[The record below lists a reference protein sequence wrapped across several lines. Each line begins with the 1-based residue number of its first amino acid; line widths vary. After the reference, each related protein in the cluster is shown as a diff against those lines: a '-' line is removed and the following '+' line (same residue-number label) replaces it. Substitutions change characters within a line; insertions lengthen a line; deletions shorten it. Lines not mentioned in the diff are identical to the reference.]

1 MQPLRLPCPRSQPG
15 KRPLPAAREK
25 LFPMSFPFAATRKA
39 PDRKC
44 QPGWGLQRQA
54 PLPRRGHS
62 AGANGPRFG
71 FPGWSILQVP
81 VLSSLARE
89 KSASKS
95 DMSVRQGWRFLM
107 PPLLPGTLG
116 CPGSRTRTMPLGRG
130 SAPAGQARIP
140 RSRLPGLHAS
150 RQGELSRV
158 LPGHSLLQCAPDHT
172 LARTHTRTRRASK
185 TQAPSDSNPARRSD
199 RPGTL
204 PSPPPGCPC
213 GAIGEGFPSES
224 PAAQSTAA
232 ASEERGSLSPARTAP
247 VSARARGR
255 TRPLSSV
262 PCPLL
267 RGDRRLLPPPAGK
280 DCGHPRPGHS
290 PTKRTMQKAFA
301 KIMLQSLAQLEN
313 LCKQLYETTD
323 TATRLQAEKALVEF
337 TNSPDCL
344 SKCQLLL
351 ERGSSSYSQL
361 LAATCLTKLVS
372 RTNNP
377 LPLEQRIDI
386 RNYVLNYLATRPK
399 LATFVTQA
407 LIQLYARI
415 TKLGWFDC
423 QKDEYVFRNVITDVT
438 RFLQDSVE
446 HCIIGV
452 TILSQLTNEINQA
465 DTTHPLTKH
474 RKIASSF
481 RDSSLFDIFTLSCNL
496 LKQASGKNLNLNDES
511 QHGLL
516 MQLLKLTHNCLNFD
530 FIGTSTDESSDD
542 LCTVQI
548 PTSWRSAFLDSSTLQ
563 LFFDLYHSIPP
574 SFSPLVLSCLVQI
587 ASVRRS
593 LFNNAERAKF
603 LSHLVDGVKRILENP
618 QSLSDP
624 NNYHEFCRLLAR
636 LKSNYQL
643 GELVKVENY
652 PEVIRLIANFTVTS
666 LQHWE
671 FAPNSVHYLLSLWQR
686 LAASVPY
693 VKATEPHMLETY
705 TPEVTKAY
713 ITSRLESVHIIL
725 RDGLEDPLDDTGL
738 VQQQL
743 DQLSTI
749 GRCEYEKTCA
759 LLVQLFDQSAQSY
772 QELLQSATASPMDVA
787 VQEGRLTWLVY
798 IIGAVI
804 GGRVSFASTD
814 EQDAMDGELVC
825 RVLQLMNL
833 TDSRLAQAGNE
844 KLELAMLSFFEQFRK
859 IYIGDQVQKSSKLY
873 RRLSEVLGLNDE
885 TMVLSVFIGKIITNL
900 KYWGRCE
907 PITSKTLQL
916 LNDLSIGYSSVRK
929 LVKLSAVQFMLNNH
943 TSEHFSFLGINNQSN
958 LTDMRCRTTFYTAL
972 GRLLMVDLGEDEDQ
986 YEQFMLPLTAAFET
1000 VAQMFSTNTFNEQ
1013 EAKRTLVGLVRDLRG
1028 IAFAFNAKTSFMM
1041 LFEWIYPSYMPILQ
1055 RAIELWYHD
1064 PACTTPVLK
1073 LMAELVHN
1081 RSQRLQ
1087 FDVSSPNGIL
1097 LFRETSKMIT
1107 TYGNRILTLGEVPK
1121 DQVYA
1126 LKLKGISICF
1136 SMLKAALSGSY
1147 VNFGVFRLYGDDA
1160 LDNALQTFIKLL
1172 LSIPHSDLLD
1182 YPKLSQSYY
1191 SLLEV
1196 LTQDHMNF
1204 IASLEPHVIMYILS
1218 SISEGLTALDT
1229 MVCTGCC
1236 SCLDHIVTYLFKQLS
1251 RSTKKRTTPLTQ
1263 ESDRFLH
1270 IMQQHPEMIQQ
1281 MLSTVLNIIIFED
1294 CRNQWSMSRPLLGL
1308 ILLNEKYFSDLRN
1321 SIVNSQPPEK
1331 QQAMHLCFENLME
1344 GIERNLLTKNRD
1356 RFTQNLSAFRRE
1368 VNDSMKNSTYGVN
1381 SNDMMS

>member
-1 MQPLRLPCPRSQPG
+1 
-15 KRPLPAAREK
+15 K
-25 LFPMSFPFAATRKA
+25 L
-39 PDRKC
+39 
-44 QPGWGLQRQA
+44 
-54 PLPRRGHS
+54 
-62 AGANGPRFG
+62 
-71 FPGWSILQVP
+71 
-81 VLSSLARE
+81 
-89 KSASKS
+89 
-95 DMSVRQGWRFLM
+95 
-107 PPLLPGTLG
+107 
-116 CPGSRTRTMPLGRG
+116 
-130 SAPAGQARIP
+130 
-140 RSRLPGLHAS
+140 LH
-150 RQGELSRV
+150 
-158 LPGHSLLQCAPDHT
+158 
-172 LARTHTRTRRASK
+172 K
-185 TQAPSDSNPARRSD
+185 
-199 RPGTL
+199 
-204 PSPPPGCPC
+204 
-213 GAIGEGFPSES
+213 
-224 PAAQSTAA
+224 
-232 ASEERGSLSPARTAP
+232 
-247 VSARARGR
+247 
-255 TRPLSSV
+255 
-262 PCPLL
+262 
-267 RGDRRLLPPPAGK
+267 
-280 DCGHPRPGHS
+280 
-290 PTKRTMQKAFA
+290 
-301 KIMLQSLAQLEN
+301 QSLAQLEN

-496 LKQASGKNLNLNDES
+496 LKQVRKLSFNLNLNDES

-759 LLVQLFDQSAQSY
+759 LLVQLFDH
-772 QELLQSATASPMDVA
+772 ATASPMDVA

-916 LNDLSIGYSSVRK
+916 LNDLSIGYPFGKSSGK

>member
-1 MQPLRLPCPRSQPG
+1 MSPPQDPFAPFTTFLVGKYVGKGHSDPAFPLWNPTPTPHPCPC
-15 KRPLPAAREK
+15 AALLGFFRVG
-25 LFPMSFPFAATRKA
+25 P
-39 PDRKC
+39 
-44 QPGWGLQRQA
+44 
-54 PLPRRGHS
+54 S
-62 AGANGPRFG
+62 A
-71 FPGWSILQVP
+71 
-81 VLSSLARE
+81 
-89 KSASKS
+89 
-95 DMSVRQGWRFLM
+95 
-107 PPLLPGTLG
+107 
-116 CPGSRTRTMPLGRG
+116 
-130 SAPAGQARIP
+130 
-140 RSRLPGLHAS
+140 
-150 RQGELSRV
+150 
-158 LPGHSLLQCAPDHT
+158 
-172 LARTHTRTRRASK
+172 
-185 TQAPSDSNPARRSD
+185 
-199 RPGTL
+199 
-204 PSPPPGCPC
+204 
-213 GAIGEGFPSES
+213 GFPSLW
-224 PAAQSTAA
+224 
-232 ASEERGSLSPARTAP
+232 GSLGSLALL
-247 VSARARGR
+247 G
-255 TRPLSSV
+255 LFSSCLEDFGV
-262 PCPLL
+262 
-267 RGDRRLLPPPAGK
+267 
-280 DCGHPRPGHS
+280 
-290 PTKRTMQKAFA
+290 
-301 KIMLQSLAQLEN
+301 QSLAQLEN

-452 TILSQLTNEINQA
+452 TILSQLTNEINQVSATAFLSEA

-481 RDSSLFDIFTLSCNL
+481 RDSSLFDIFNLSCSL

>member
-1 MQPLRLPCPRSQPG
+1 M
-15 KRPLPAAREK
+15 A
-25 LFPMSFPFAATRKA
+25 
-39 PDRKC
+39 
-44 QPGWGLQRQA
+44 
-54 PLPRRGHS
+54 
-62 AGANGPRFG
+62 
-71 FPGWSILQVP
+71 
-81 VLSSLARE
+81 
-89 KSASKS
+89 
-95 DMSVRQGWRFLM
+95 
-107 PPLLPGTLG
+107 
-116 CPGSRTRTMPLGRG
+116 
-130 SAPAGQARIP
+130 
-140 RSRLPGLHAS
+140 
-150 RQGELSRV
+150 
-158 LPGHSLLQCAPDHT
+158 DH
-172 LARTHTRTRRASK
+172 
-185 TQAPSDSNPARRSD
+185 
-199 RPGTL
+199 
-204 PSPPPGCPC
+204 
-213 GAIGEGFPSES
+213 
-224 PAAQSTAA
+224 
-232 ASEERGSLSPARTAP
+232 
-247 VSARARGR
+247 V
-255 TRPLSSV
+255 
-262 PCPLL
+262 
-267 RGDRRLLPPPAGK
+267 
-280 DCGHPRPGHS
+280 
-290 PTKRTMQKAFA
+290 
-301 KIMLQSLAQLEN
+301 QSLAQLEI

-323 TATRLQAEKALVEF
+323 TSTRLQAEKALVEF

-361 LAATCLTKLVS
+361 LAATCLSKLVS
-372 RTNNP
+372 RTSNP
-377 LPLEQRIDI
+377 LPLEQRVDI

-399 LATFVTQA
+399 LAAFVTQA

-423 QKDEYVFRNVITDVT
+423 QKEDYAFRNAIADVT

-481 RDSSLFDIFTLSCNL
+481 RDTSLFDIFTLSCNL
-496 LKQASGKNLNLNDES
+496 LKQASGKNLNLNDEG

-516 MQLLKLTHNCLNFD
+516 MQLLKLAHNCLNFD

-574 SFSPLVLSCLVQI
+574 SLSPLVLSCLVQI

-693 VKATEPHMLETY
+693 VKATEPHLLETY

-772 QELLQSATASPMDVA
+772 QELLQSTNSSAMDIA

-900 KYWGRCE
+900 KYWGQCE

-916 LNDLSIGYSSVRK
+916 LNDLSIGYPFLMDHLLGH
-929 LVKLSAVQFMLNNH
+929 LVLFSLSQQ
-943 TSEHFSFLGINNQSN
+943 SEHFSFLGVNNQSN
-958 LTDMRCRTTFYTAL
+958 LSDMRCRTTFYTAL

-986 YEQFMLPLTAAFET
+986 FEQFMLPLTAAFEA

-1041 LFEWIYPSYMPILQ
+1041 LFDWIYPTYMPILQ
-1055 RAIELWYHD
+1055 RAVELWYHV

-1097 LFRETSKMIT
+1097 LFRETSKMMT
-1107 TYGNRILTLGEVPK
+1107 TYG
-1121 DQVYA
+1121 
-1126 LKLKGISICF
+1126 
-1136 SMLKAALSGSY
+1136 
-1147 VNFGVFRLYGDDA
+1147 RLA
-1160 LDNALQTFIKLL
+1160 K
-1172 LSIPHSDLLD
+1172 D

-1236 SCLDHIVTYLFKQLS
+1236 SSLDHIVTYLFKQLS
-1251 RSTKKRTTPLTQ
+1251 RSTKKRPAPMAQ

-1308 ILLNEKYFSDLRN
+1308 ILLNEKYFADLRN

-1356 RFTQNLSAFRRE
+1356 RFTQNLSVFRRE
-1368 VNDSMKNSTYGVN
+1368 VNDSMKNSTYGMN

>member
-1 MQPLRLPCPRSQPG
+1 MFDVVIVQEDTEALCLR
-15 KRPLPAAREK
+15 
-25 LFPMSFPFAATRKA
+25 
-39 PDRKC
+39 
-44 QPGWGLQRQA
+44 
-54 PLPRRGHS
+54 
-62 AGANGPRFG
+62 
-71 FPGWSILQVP
+71 I
-81 VLSSLARE
+81 
-89 KSASKS
+89 
-95 DMSVRQGWRFLM
+95 
-107 PPLLPGTLG
+107 
-116 CPGSRTRTMPLGRG
+116 
-130 SAPAGQARIP
+130 
-140 RSRLPGLHAS
+140 
-150 RQGELSRV
+150 
-158 LPGHSLLQCAPDHT
+158 
-172 LARTHTRTRRASK
+172 
-185 TQAPSDSNPARRSD
+185 
-199 RPGTL
+199 
-204 PSPPPGCPC
+204 
-213 GAIGEGFPSES
+213 
-224 PAAQSTAA
+224 
-232 ASEERGSLSPARTAP
+232 
-247 VSARARGR
+247 
-255 TRPLSSV
+255 
-262 PCPLL
+262 
-267 RGDRRLLPPPAGK
+267 
-280 DCGHPRPGHS
+280 
-290 PTKRTMQKAFA
+290 
-301 KIMLQSLAQLEN
+301 SLAQLEI

-323 TATRLQAEKALVEF
+323 TTTRLQAEKALVEF

-351 ERGSSSYSQL
+351 ESGSSSYSQL
-361 LAATCLTKLVS
+361 LAATCLSKLVS
-372 RTNNP
+372 RTSNP

-399 LATFVTQA
+399 LAAFVTQA

-423 QKDEYVFRNVITDVT
+423 QKEDYVFRNVIVDVT

-465 DTTHPLTKH
+465 DSTHPLTKH

-516 MQLLKLTHNCLNFD
+516 MQLLKLAHNCLNFD

-548 PTSWRSAFLDSSTLQ
+548 PTSWRSGFVVSSPN
-563 LFFDLYHSIPP
+563 SIC
-574 SFSPLVLSCLVQI
+574 S
-587 ASVRRS
+587 
-593 LFNNAERAKF
+593 E
-603 LSHLVDGVKRILENP
+603 
-618 QSLSDP
+618 SLSDP

-725 RDGLEDPLDDTGL
+725 RDGLEDPLDDAGL

-772 QELLQSATASPMDVA
+772 QELLQSTNSSTMDIA

-859 IYIGDQVQKSSKLY
+859 IYIGDQVQKSSK
-873 RRLSEVLGLNDE
+873 
-885 TMVLSVFIGKIITNL
+885 
-900 KYWGRCE
+900 
-907 PITSKTLQL
+907 
-916 LNDLSIGYSSVRK
+916 
-929 LVKLSAVQFMLNNH
+929 
-943 TSEHFSFLGINNQSN
+943 SEHFSFLGVNNQAN
-958 LTDMRCRTTFYTAL
+958 LSDMRCRTTFYTAL

-986 YEQFMLPLTAAFET
+986 FEQFMLPLTAAFEAI
-1000 VAQMFSTNTFNEQ
+1000 AQMFSTNTFNEQ

-1041 LFEWIYPSYMPILQ
+1041 LFDWM
-1055 RAIELWYHD
+1055 AIELWYHV

-1136 SMLKAALSGSY
+1136 SMLKAVLSGNY

-1204 IASLEPHVIMYILS
+1204 IASLEPHVVMYILS

-1236 SCLDHIVTYLFKQLS
+1236 SSLDHIVTYLFKQLS
-1251 RSTKKRTTPLTQ
+1251 RSTKKRAAPMAQ

-1308 ILLNEKYFSDLRN
+1308 ILLNEKYFADLRN

-1356 RFTQNLSAFRRE
+1356 RLPVSRGFIVDLAFFGSGAYR
-1368 VNDSMKNSTYGVN
+1368 M
-1381 SNDMMS
+1381 

>member
-1 MQPLRLPCPRSQPG
+1 MGQDGGSCAGELRPQRGARPG
-15 KRPLPAAREK
+15 PPAALPA
-25 LFPMSFPFAATRKA
+25 P
-39 PDRKC
+39 
-44 QPGWGLQRQA
+44 
-54 PLPRRGHS
+54 PRRPP
-62 AGANGPRFG
+62 GPR
-71 FPGWSILQVP
+71 
-81 VLSSLARE
+81 
-89 KSASKS
+89 
-95 DMSVRQGWRFLM
+95 
-107 PPLLPGTLG
+107 
-116 CPGSRTRTMPLGRG
+116 GR
-130 SAPAGQARIP
+130 APHGQAR
-140 RSRLPGLHAS
+140 PG
-150 RQGELSRV
+150 
-158 LPGHSLLQCAPDHT
+158 P
-172 LARTHTRTRRASK
+172 ARPRRAGR
-185 TQAPSDSNPARRSD
+185 APPVA
-199 RPGTL
+199 PGGL
-204 PSPPPGCPC
+204 SEGPPGCP
-213 GAIGEGFPSES
+213 
-224 PAAQSTAA
+224 
-232 ASEERGSLSPARTAP
+232 
-247 VSARARGR
+247 
-255 TRPLSSV
+255 
-262 PCPLL
+262 
-267 RGDRRLLPPPAGK
+267 RLLPAPSRARRVPASLPL
-280 DCGHPRPGHS
+280 CPRPSAPCPVRRSRHGLARIPVIPS
-290 PTKRTMQKAFA
+290 GAPGGPRCQPRTCRWPRRRWDPLRDPGWDRGLRDLGTPGPGRVIPSWVWDLCPARVGSVPSRVWGQFSALFGVISLPASIKLFLAKNFSKEKKTKKKGNFSKIFPKNKA
-301 KIMLQSLAQLEN
+301 
-313 LCKQLYETTD
+313 
-323 TATRLQAEKALVEF
+323 V
-337 TNSPDCL
+337 
-344 SKCQLLL
+344 
-351 ERGSSSYSQL
+351 
-361 LAATCLTKLVS
+361 
-372 RTNNP
+372 P
-377 LPLEQRIDI
+377 LP
-386 RNYVLNYLATRPK
+386 P
-399 LATFVTQA
+399 
-407 LIQLYARI
+407 
-415 TKLGWFDC
+415 
-423 QKDEYVFRNVITDVT
+423 
-438 RFLQDSVE
+438 QDSVE

-481 RDSSLFDIFTLSCNL
+481 RDSSLFDIFTLSCSL
-496 LKQASGKNLNLNDES
+496 LKQASGKNLNLHDES

-725 RDGLEDPLDDTGL
+725 RDGLEDPLEDTGL

-759 LLVQLFDQSAQSY
+759 LLVQLFDQAAQSY
-772 QELLQSATASPMDVA
+772 QELLQSASASPMDLA
-787 VQEGRLTWLVY
+787 VQEGHRTFPKDLGALPKRISDGEVVEQLQGLGGDRLAAAPVLQVGDAAKEKHGSERISGIFPGFFWELWLV
-798 IIGAVI
+798 
-804 GGRVSFASTD
+804 F
-814 EQDAMDGELVC
+814 
-825 RVLQLMNL
+825 L
-833 TDSRLAQAGNE
+833 THPI
-844 KLELAMLSFFEQFRK
+844 FFPFFQ
-859 IYIGDQVQKSSKLY
+859 
-873 RRLSEVLGLNDE
+873 
-885 TMVLSVFIGKIITNL
+885 
-900 KYWGRCE
+900 
-907 PITSKTLQL
+907 
-916 LNDLSIGYSSVRK
+916 
-929 LVKLSAVQFMLNNH
+929 
-943 TSEHFSFLGINNQSN
+943 SEHFSFLGINNQSN

-1000 VAQMFSTNTFNEQ
+1000 VAQMFSTNSFNEQ

-1028 IAFAFNAKTSFMM
+1028 IAFAFNAKTTG
-1041 LFEWIYPSYMPILQ
+1041 I
-1055 RAIELWYHD
+1055 
-1064 PACTTPVLK
+1064 PA
-1073 LMAELVHN
+1073 
-1081 RSQRLQ
+1081 
-1087 FDVSSPNGIL
+1087 
-1097 LFRETSKMIT
+1097 
-1107 TYGNRILTLGEVPK
+1107 GNRILTLGEVPK

-1218 SISEGLTALDT
+1218 SISEGLTAL
-1229 MVCTGCC
+1229 GESCC
-1236 SCLDHIVTYLFKQLS
+1236 SLRPFLGFGVGFSWGLDNFQ
-1251 RSTKKRTTPLTQ
+1251 
-1263 ESDRFLH
+1263 D
-1270 IMQQHPEMIQQ
+1270 
-1281 MLSTVLNIIIFED
+1281 
-1294 CRNQWSMSRPLLGL
+1294 
-1308 ILLNEKYFSDLRN
+1308 YFSDLRN

-1368 VNDSMKNSTYGVN
+1368 VNDSMKNSSYGVN

>member
-1 MQPLRLPCPRSQPG
+1 M
-15 KRPLPAAREK
+15 A
-25 LFPMSFPFAATRKA
+25 
-39 PDRKC
+39 D
-44 QPGWGLQRQA
+44 
-54 PLPRRGHS
+54 
-62 AGANGPRFG
+62 
-71 FPGWSILQVP
+71 P
-81 VLSSLARE
+81 V
-89 KSASKS
+89 
-95 DMSVRQGWRFLM
+95 
-107 PPLLPGTLG
+107 
-116 CPGSRTRTMPLGRG
+116 
-130 SAPAGQARIP
+130 
-140 RSRLPGLHAS
+140 
-150 RQGELSRV
+150 
-158 LPGHSLLQCAPDHT
+158 
-172 LARTHTRTRRASK
+172 
-185 TQAPSDSNPARRSD
+185 
-199 RPGTL
+199 
-204 PSPPPGCPC
+204 
-213 GAIGEGFPSES
+213 
-224 PAAQSTAA
+224 
-232 ASEERGSLSPARTAP
+232 
-247 VSARARGR
+247 
-255 TRPLSSV
+255 
-262 PCPLL
+262 
-267 RGDRRLLPPPAGK
+267 
-280 DCGHPRPGHS
+280 
-290 PTKRTMQKAFA
+290 
-301 KIMLQSLAQLEN
+301 QSLAQLEN
-313 LCKQLYETTD
+313 LCKQLYESTD

-337 TNSPDCL
+337 TTSPDCL

-423 QKDEYVFRNVITDVT
+423 QKDEYVFRNVIVDVT

-496 LKQASGKNLNLNDES
+496 LKQASGKTLNLNDES

-618 QSLSDP
+618 Q
-624 NNYHEFCRLLAR
+624 
-636 LKSNYQL
+636 
-643 GELVKVENY
+643 
-652 PEVIRLIANFTVTS
+652 
-666 LQHWE
+666 HWE

-772 QELLQSATASPMDVA
+772 QELLQTASSSAMDIA

-986 YEQFMLPLTAAFET
+986 FEQFMLPLTAAFEA

-1097 LFRETSKMIT
+1097 LFRETSKMMT

-1121 DQVYA
+1121 EQLYA
-1126 LKLKGISICF
+1126 LKLKGISVCF

-1251 RSTKKRTTPLTQ
+1251 RSSKKRPAPMTQ

-1270 IMQQHPEMIQQ
+1270 IMQQHPDMIQQ

-1368 VNDSMKNSTYGVN
+1368 VNDSMKNSTCGVN

>member
-1 MQPLRLPCPRSQPG
+1 
-15 KRPLPAAREK
+15 AY
-25 LFPMSFPFAATRKA
+25 F
-39 PDRKC
+39 
-44 QPGWGLQRQA
+44 
-54 PLPRRGHS
+54 
-62 AGANGPRFG
+62 
-71 FPGWSILQVP
+71 
-81 VLSSLARE
+81 
-89 KSASKS
+89 
-95 DMSVRQGWRFLM
+95 
-107 PPLLPGTLG
+107 
-116 CPGSRTRTMPLGRG
+116 
-130 SAPAGQARIP
+130 
-140 RSRLPGLHAS
+140 
-150 RQGELSRV
+150 
-158 LPGHSLLQCAPDHT
+158 
-172 LARTHTRTRRASK
+172 
-185 TQAPSDSNPARRSD
+185 
-199 RPGTL
+199 
-204 PSPPPGCPC
+204 
-213 GAIGEGFPSES
+213 
-224 PAAQSTAA
+224 
-232 ASEERGSLSPARTAP
+232 
-247 VSARARGR
+247 
-255 TRPLSSV
+255 
-262 PCPLL
+262 
-267 RGDRRLLPPPAGK
+267 
-280 DCGHPRPGHS
+280 
-290 PTKRTMQKAFA
+290 
-301 KIMLQSLAQLEN
+301 LAQLEI

-323 TATRLQAEKALVEF
+323 TSTRLQAEKALVEF

-361 LAATCLTKLVS
+361 LAATCLSKLVS
-372 RTNNP
+372 RTSNP

-399 LATFVTQA
+399 LAAFVTQA

-423 QKDEYVFRNVITDVT
+423 QKEDYVFRNVIVDVT

-496 LKQASGKNLNLNDES
+496 LKQVSKNLNLNDEG

-516 MQLLKLTHNCLNFD
+516 MQLLKLAHNCLNFD

-574 SFSPLVLSCLVQI
+574 SLSPLVLSCLVQI

-693 VKATEPHMLETY
+693 VKATEPHMLETF

-725 RDGLEDPLDDTGL
+725 RDGLEDPLDDAGL

-772 QELLQSATASPMDVA
+772 QELLQSTNSSSMDIA

-859 IYIGDQVQKSSKLY
+859 IYIGDQVQKSSKVSAPLTFY
-873 RRLSEVLGLNDE
+873 FNCAHGGCFCFR
-885 TMVLSVFIGKIITNL
+885 ITNL
-900 KYWGRCE
+900 KYWGQCE

-916 LNDLSIGYSSVRK
+916 LNDLSVRK

-943 TSEHFSFLGINNQSN
+943 TSEHFSFLGVNNQSN
-958 LTDMRCRTTFYTAL
+958 LSDMRCRTTFYTAL

-986 YEQFMLPLTAAFET
+986 FEQFMLPLTAAFEA

-1013 EAKRTLVGLVRDLRG
+1013 EAQRTLVGLVRDLRG

-1041 LFEWIYPSYMPILQ
+1041 LFDWIYPSYIPILQ
-1055 RAIELWYHD
+1055 RAIELWYHV

-1136 SMLKAALSGSY
+1136 SMLKAVLSGNY

-1204 IASLEPHVIMYILS
+1204 IASLEPHVVLYILS

-1236 SCLDHIVTYLFKQLS
+1236 SSLDHIVTYLFKQLS
-1251 RSTKKRTTPLTQ
+1251 RSTKKRAAPMAQ
-1263 ESDRFLH
+1263 ESDRFFH

-1308 ILLNEKYFSDLRN
+1308 ILLNEKYFADLRN

-1356 RFTQNLSAFRRE
+1356 RYVLFIS
-1368 VNDSMKNSTYGVN
+1368 VPS
-1381 SNDMMS
+1381 

>member
-1 MQPLRLPCPRSQPG
+1 
-15 KRPLPAAREK
+15 
-25 LFPMSFPFAATRKA
+25 
-39 PDRKC
+39 
-44 QPGWGLQRQA
+44 
-54 PLPRRGHS
+54 
-62 AGANGPRFG
+62 
-71 FPGWSILQVP
+71 
-81 VLSSLARE
+81 
-89 KSASKS
+89 
-95 DMSVRQGWRFLM
+95 
-107 PPLLPGTLG
+107 
-116 CPGSRTRTMPLGRG
+116 
-130 SAPAGQARIP
+130 
-140 RSRLPGLHAS
+140 
-150 RQGELSRV
+150 
-158 LPGHSLLQCAPDHT
+158 
-172 LARTHTRTRRASK
+172 
-185 TQAPSDSNPARRSD
+185 
-199 RPGTL
+199 
-204 PSPPPGCPC
+204 
-213 GAIGEGFPSES
+213 
-224 PAAQSTAA
+224 
-232 ASEERGSLSPARTAP
+232 
-247 VSARARGR
+247 
-255 TRPLSSV
+255 
-262 PCPLL
+262 
-267 RGDRRLLPPPAGK
+267 
-280 DCGHPRPGHS
+280 
-290 PTKRTMQKAFA
+290 
-301 KIMLQSLAQLEN
+301 QSLAQLEN

-916 LNDLSIGYSSVRK
+916 LNDLSIGYPFQKSCWVVRK

-1097 LFRETSKMIT
+1097 LFRSPAKLLVSVQ
-1107 TYGNRILTLGEVPK
+1107 GNRILTLGEVPK

-1308 ILLNEKYFSDLRN
+1308 ILLNEK
-1321 SIVNSQPPEK
+1321 VNVVPSHCSWRSCLGLNDAGAFGLKGAERCQSGCQPPEK

>member
-1 MQPLRLPCPRSQPG
+1 MTD
-15 KRPLPAAREK
+15 
-25 LFPMSFPFAATRKA
+25 LF
-39 PDRKC
+39 
-44 QPGWGLQRQA
+44 
-54 PLPRRGHS
+54 
-62 AGANGPRFG
+62 
-71 FPGWSILQVP
+71 
-81 VLSSLARE
+81 
-89 KSASKS
+89 
-95 DMSVRQGWRFLM
+95 
-107 PPLLPGTLG
+107 
-116 CPGSRTRTMPLGRG
+116 
-130 SAPAGQARIP
+130 
-140 RSRLPGLHAS
+140 
-150 RQGELSRV
+150 
-158 LPGHSLLQCAPDHT
+158 
-172 LARTHTRTRRASK
+172 
-185 TQAPSDSNPARRSD
+185 
-199 RPGTL
+199 
-204 PSPPPGCPC
+204 
-213 GAIGEGFPSES
+213 
-224 PAAQSTAA
+224 
-232 ASEERGSLSPARTAP
+232 
-247 VSARARGR
+247 
-255 TRPLSSV
+255 
-262 PCPLL
+262 
-267 RGDRRLLPPPAGK
+267 
-280 DCGHPRPGHS
+280 
-290 PTKRTMQKAFA
+290 
-301 KIMLQSLAQLEN
+301 QSLAQLEN

-323 TATRLQAEKALVEF
+323 TTTRLQAEKALVEF

-351 ERGSSSYSQL
+351 ERGSFMSSK
-361 LAATCLTKLVS
+361 TT
-372 RTNNP
+372 
-377 LPLEQRIDI
+377 
-386 RNYVLNYLATRPK
+386 VLNYDSLLACQMPK
-399 LATFVTQA
+399 PGTHDSSFYLMLF
-407 LIQLYARI
+407 
-415 TKLGWFDC
+415 F
-423 QKDEYVFRNVITDVT
+423 N
-438 RFLQDSVE
+438 QDSVE
-446 HCIIGV
+446 YCIIGV
-452 TILSQLTNEINQA
+452 TILSQLTNEINQVSATAFLIEA

-725 RDGLEDPLDDTGL
+725 RDGLEDPLEDTGL

-772 QELLQSATASPMDVA
+772 QELLQSASASPMDIA

-916 LNDLSIGYSSVRK
+916 LNDLSIGYPFLSYSVRK

-986 YEQFMLPLTAAFET
+986 YEQFMLPLTAAFEA
-1000 VAQMFSTNTFNEQ
+1000 VAQMFSTNSFNEQ

-1107 TYGNRILTLGEVPK
+1107 MYGNRILTLGEVPK

-1204 IASLEPHVIMYILS
+1204 IASLEPRVIMYILS

-1251 RSTKKRTTPLTQ
+1251 RSTKKRTTPLNQ

>member
-1 MQPLRLPCPRSQPG
+1 
-15 KRPLPAAREK
+15 A
-25 LFPMSFPFAATRKA
+25 
-39 PDRKC
+39 
-44 QPGWGLQRQA
+44 
-54 PLPRRGHS
+54 
-62 AGANGPRFG
+62 
-71 FPGWSILQVP
+71 
-81 VLSSLARE
+81 
-89 KSASKS
+89 
-95 DMSVRQGWRFLM
+95 VR
-107 PPLLPGTLG
+107 
-116 CPGSRTRTMPLGRG
+116 
-130 SAPAGQARIP
+130 
-140 RSRLPGLHAS
+140 H
-150 RQGELSRV
+150 
-158 LPGHSLLQCAPDHT
+158 
-172 LARTHTRTRRASK
+172 
-185 TQAPSDSNPARRSD
+185 
-199 RPGTL
+199 
-204 PSPPPGCPC
+204 
-213 GAIGEGFPSES
+213 
-224 PAAQSTAA
+224 
-232 ASEERGSLSPARTAP
+232 
-247 VSARARGR
+247 
-255 TRPLSSV
+255 
-262 PCPLL
+262 
-267 RGDRRLLPPPAGK
+267 
-280 DCGHPRPGHS
+280 
-290 PTKRTMQKAFA
+290 
-301 KIMLQSLAQLEN
+301 
-313 LCKQLYETTD
+313 
-323 TATRLQAEKALVEF
+323 QAEKALVEF

-361 LAATCLTKLVS
+361 LAATCLSKLVS
-372 RTNNP
+372 RTSNP

-399 LATFVTQA
+399 LAAFVTQA

-423 QKDEYVFRNVITDVT
+423 QKDDYVFRNVIADVT

-516 MQLLKLTHNCLNFD
+516 MQLLKLSYNCLNYD

-563 LFFDLYHSIPP
+563 LFFNLYHSIPP
-574 SFSPLVLSCLVQI
+574 SLSPLVLSCLVQI

-603 LSHLVDGVKRILENP
+603 LSHLVDGVKRILANP
-618 QSLSDP
+618 QCLPDP

-693 VKATEPHMLETY
+693 VKATEPHLLETY

-713 ITSRLESVHIIL
+713 ITSRLESVHVIL
-725 RDGLEDPLDDTGL
+725 RDGLEDPLDDAGL

-759 LLVQLFDQSAQSY
+759 LLVQLFDQAAQTY
-772 QELLQSATASPMDVA
+772 QELLQSTNSSAVDIT

-844 KLELAMLSFFEQFRK
+844 RLELAMLSFFEQFRK

-900 KYWGRCE
+900 KYWGQCE

-916 LNDLSIGYSSVRK
+916 LNDLSLGYPAPVSVRK

-943 TSEHFSFLGINNQSN
+943 TSEHFSFLGVNNQSN
-958 LTDMRCRTTFYTAL
+958 LSDMRCRTTFYTAL

-986 YEQFMLPLTAAFET
+986 FEQFMLPLTAAFEA
-1000 VAQMFSTNTFNEQ
+1000 VAQMLSTNTFNEQ

-1041 LFEWIYPSYMPILQ
+1041 LFDWIYPAYMPILQ

-1107 TYGNRILTLGEVPK
+1107 TYGR
-1121 DQVYA
+1121 
-1126 LKLKGISICF
+1126 
-1136 SMLKAALSGSY
+1136 SG
-1147 VNFGVFRLYGDDA
+1147 GG
-1160 LDNALQTFIKLL
+1160 
-1172 LSIPHSDLLD
+1172 D
-1182 YPKLSQSYY
+1182 YPKLSQSFY

-1204 IASLEPHVIMYILS
+1204 IASLEPHVVMYILS

-1236 SCLDHIVTYLFKQLS
+1236 SSLDHIVTYLFKQLS
-1251 RSTKKRTTPLTQ
+1251 RSTKKRPTPMATD
-1263 ESDRFLH
+1263 DRFLH

-1308 ILLNEKYFSDLRN
+1308 ILLNEKYFADLRN

-1356 RFTQNLSAFRRE
+1356 RFTQNLSVFRRE

>member
-1 MQPLRLPCPRSQPG
+1 
-15 KRPLPAAREK
+15 K
-25 LFPMSFPFAATRKA
+25 
-39 PDRKC
+39 
-44 QPGWGLQRQA
+44 W
-54 PLPRRGHS
+54 
-62 AGANGPRFG
+62 
-71 FPGWSILQVP
+71 
-81 VLSSLARE
+81 
-89 KSASKS
+89 
-95 DMSVRQGWRFLM
+95 
-107 PPLLPGTLG
+107 
-116 CPGSRTRTMPLGRG
+116 
-130 SAPAGQARIP
+130 
-140 RSRLPGLHAS
+140 
-150 RQGELSRV
+150 
-158 LPGHSLLQCAPDHT
+158 
-172 LARTHTRTRRASK
+172 
-185 TQAPSDSNPARRSD
+185 
-199 RPGTL
+199 
-204 PSPPPGCPC
+204 
-213 GAIGEGFPSES
+213 
-224 PAAQSTAA
+224 
-232 ASEERGSLSPARTAP
+232 
-247 VSARARGR
+247 
-255 TRPLSSV
+255 
-262 PCPLL
+262 
-267 RGDRRLLPPPAGK
+267 
-280 DCGHPRPGHS
+280 
-290 PTKRTMQKAFA
+290 
-301 KIMLQSLAQLEN
+301 
-313 LCKQLYETTD
+313 
-323 TATRLQAEKALVEF
+323 
-337 TNSPDCL
+337 
-344 SKCQLLL
+344 QLLL
-351 ERGSSSYSQL
+351 GRGSSSYSQL

-377 LPLEQRIDI
+377 LPLEQRVDI

-423 QKDEYVFRNVITDVT
+423 QKDEYVFRNVINDVT
-438 RFLQDSVE
+438 RFLQVRFLLQNC
-446 HCIIGV
+446 CISGV
-452 TILSQLTNEINQA
+452 PA
-465 DTTHPLTKH
+465 DTSHPLTKH

-481 RDSSLFDIFTLSCNL
+481 RDSSLFDIFTLSCSL

-725 RDGLEDPLDDTGL
+725 RDGLEDPLEDTGL

-759 LLVQLFDQSAQSY
+759 LLVQLFDQAAQSY
-772 QELLQSATASPMDVA
+772 QELLQSASASPMDLA

-859 IYIGDQVQKSSKLY
+859 IYIGDQVQKSSKVRAWPAQQLEQ
-873 RRLSEVLGLNDE
+873 LEQLQFQ
-885 TMVLSVFIGKIITNL
+885 VFLAKHITNL

-916 LNDLSIGYSSVRK
+916 SVRK

-1000 VAQMFSTNTFNEQ
+1000 VAQMFSTNSFNEQ

-1028 IAFAFNAKTSFMM
+1028 IAFAFNAKSSFMM

-1073 LMAELVHN
+1073 LMAELF
-1081 RSQRLQ
+1081 SPPKSPFL
-1087 FDVSSPNGIL
+1087 FSPKSIFSSLNPI
-1097 LFRETSKMIT
+1097 FW
-1107 TYGNRILTLGEVPK
+1107 NRILTLGEVPK

-1251 RSTKKRTTPLTQ
+1251 RSTKKRSTPLAQ

-1368 VNDSMKNSTYGVN
+1368 VNDSMKNSSYGVN

>member
-1 MQPLRLPCPRSQPG
+1 MY
-15 KRPLPAAREK
+15 
-25 LFPMSFPFAATRKA
+25 
-39 PDRKC
+39 
-44 QPGWGLQRQA
+44 LQK
-54 PLPRRGHS
+54 
-62 AGANGPRFG
+62 F
-71 FPGWSILQVP
+71 
-81 VLSSLARE
+81 
-89 KSASKS
+89 
-95 DMSVRQGWRFLM
+95 
-107 PPLLPGTLG
+107 T
-116 CPGSRTRTMPLGRG
+116 
-130 SAPAGQARIP
+130 
-140 RSRLPGLHAS
+140 
-150 RQGELSRV
+150 
-158 LPGHSLLQCAPDHT
+158 
-172 LARTHTRTRRASK
+172 
-185 TQAPSDSNPARRSD
+185 TQ
-199 RPGTL
+199 L
-204 PSPPPGCPC
+204 
-213 GAIGEGFPSES
+213 
-224 PAAQSTAA
+224 
-232 ASEERGSLSPARTAP
+232 
-247 VSARARGR
+247 
-255 TRPLSSV
+255 
-262 PCPLL
+262 
-267 RGDRRLLPPPAGK
+267 
-280 DCGHPRPGHS
+280 
-290 PTKRTMQKAFA
+290 
-301 KIMLQSLAQLEN
+301 LAQLEI

-323 TATRLQAEKALVEF
+323 TSTRLQAEKALVEF

-361 LAATCLTKLVS
+361 LAATCLSKLVS
-372 RTNNP
+372 RTSNP
-377 LPLEQRIDI
+377 LPLEQRVDI

-399 LATFVTQA
+399 LAAFVTQA

-423 QKDEYVFRNVITDVT
+423 QKEDYAFRNAIADVT

-481 RDSSLFDIFTLSCNL
+481 RDTSLFDIFTLSCNL
-496 LKQASGKNLNLNDES
+496 LKQASGKNLNLNDEG

-516 MQLLKLTHNCLNFD
+516 MQLLKLAHNCLNFD

-574 SFSPLVLSCLVQI
+574 SLSPLVLSCLVQI

-693 VKATEPHMLETY
+693 VKATEPHLLETY

-772 QELLQSATASPMDVA
+772 QELLQSTNSSAMDIA

-900 KYWGRCE
+900 KYWGQCE

-916 LNDLSIGYSSVRK
+916 LNDLSIGYPFLMDHLLGH
-929 LVKLSAVQFMLNNH
+929 LVLFSLSQQ
-943 TSEHFSFLGINNQSN
+943 SEHFSFLGVNNQSN
-958 LTDMRCRTTFYTAL
+958 LSDMRCRTTFYTAL

-986 YEQFMLPLTAAFET
+986 FEQFMLPLTAAFEA

-1041 LFEWIYPSYMPILQ
+1041 LFDWIYPTYMPILQ
-1055 RAIELWYHD
+1055 RAVELWYHV

-1081 RSQRLQ
+1081 RPPRGWLQ
-1087 FDVSSPNGIL
+1087 LNTPSFCF
-1097 LFRETSKMIT
+1097 LFLT
-1107 TYGNRILTLGEVPK
+1107 GNRILTLGEVPK

-1136 SMLKAALSGSY
+1136 SMLKAVLSGNY

-1236 SCLDHIVTYLFKQLS
+1236 SSLDHIVTYLFKQLS
-1251 RSTKKRTTPLTQ
+1251 RSTKKRPAPMAQ

-1308 ILLNEKYFSDLRN
+1308 ILLNEKYFADLRN

-1356 RFTQNLSAFRRE
+1356 RFTQNLSVFRRE
-1368 VNDSMKNSTYGVN
+1368 VNDSMKNSTYGMN

>member
-1 MQPLRLPCPRSQPG
+1 M
-15 KRPLPAAREK
+15 A
-25 LFPMSFPFAATRKA
+25 
-39 PDRKC
+39 
-44 QPGWGLQRQA
+44 
-54 PLPRRGHS
+54 
-62 AGANGPRFG
+62 
-71 FPGWSILQVP
+71 
-81 VLSSLARE
+81 
-89 KSASKS
+89 
-95 DMSVRQGWRFLM
+95 
-107 PPLLPGTLG
+107 
-116 CPGSRTRTMPLGRG
+116 
-130 SAPAGQARIP
+130 
-140 RSRLPGLHAS
+140 
-150 RQGELSRV
+150 
-158 LPGHSLLQCAPDHT
+158 DH
-172 LARTHTRTRRASK
+172 
-185 TQAPSDSNPARRSD
+185 
-199 RPGTL
+199 
-204 PSPPPGCPC
+204 
-213 GAIGEGFPSES
+213 
-224 PAAQSTAA
+224 
-232 ASEERGSLSPARTAP
+232 
-247 VSARARGR
+247 V
-255 TRPLSSV
+255 
-262 PCPLL
+262 
-267 RGDRRLLPPPAGK
+267 
-280 DCGHPRPGHS
+280 
-290 PTKRTMQKAFA
+290 
-301 KIMLQSLAQLEN
+301 QSLAQLEN

-323 TATRLQAEKALVEF
+323 TTTRLQAEKALVEF

-423 QKDEYVFRNVITDVT
+423 QKDDYVFRNAITDVT

-446 HCIIGV
+446 YCIIGV
-452 TILSQLTNEINQA
+452 TILSQLTNEINQVSATAFLIEA

-725 RDGLEDPLDDTGL
+725 RDGLEDPLEDTGL

-772 QELLQSATASPMDVA
+772 QELLQSASASPMDIA

-916 LNDLSIGYSSVRK
+916 LNDLSIGYPFLSWLLGETGTMVLHSLRNQGLFHFYLNLALYIPNSVRK

-986 YEQFMLPLTAAFET
+986 YEQFMLPLTAAFEA
-1000 VAQMFSTNTFNEQ
+1000 VAQMFSTNSFNEQ

-1107 TYGNRILTLGEVPK
+1107 MYGNRILTLGEVPK

>member
-1 MQPLRLPCPRSQPG
+1 M
-15 KRPLPAAREK
+15 A
-25 LFPMSFPFAATRKA
+25 
-39 PDRKC
+39 
-44 QPGWGLQRQA
+44 
-54 PLPRRGHS
+54 
-62 AGANGPRFG
+62 
-71 FPGWSILQVP
+71 VP
-81 VLSSLARE
+81 VCTSLAVFIVYVFANICFVRVCVTV
-89 KSASKS
+89 AHY
-95 DMSVRQGWRFLM
+95 SVN
-107 PPLLPGTLG
+107 
-116 CPGSRTRTMPLGRG
+116 SRT
-130 SAPAGQARIP
+130 
-140 RSRLPGLHAS
+140 
-150 RQGELSRV
+150 
-158 LPGHSLLQCAPDHT
+158 
-172 LARTHTRTRRASK
+172 
-185 TQAPSDSNPARRSD
+185 
-199 RPGTL
+199 
-204 PSPPPGCPC
+204 
-213 GAIGEGFPSES
+213 
-224 PAAQSTAA
+224 
-232 ASEERGSLSPARTAP
+232 
-247 VSARARGR
+247 
-255 TRPLSSV
+255 
-262 PCPLL
+262 
-267 RGDRRLLPPPAGK
+267 
-280 DCGHPRPGHS
+280 
-290 PTKRTMQKAFA
+290 
-301 KIMLQSLAQLEN
+301 QSLAQLEN

-323 TATRLQAEKALVEF
+323 TTTRLQAEKALVEF

-423 QKDEYVFRNVITDVT
+423 QKDDYVFRNAITDVT

-446 HCIIGV
+446 YCIIGV
-452 TILSQLTNEINQA
+452 TILSQLTNEINQVSA
-465 DTTHPLTKH
+465 TAFL
-474 RKIASSF
+474 IE
-481 RDSSLFDIFTLSCNL
+481 
-496 LKQASGKNLNLNDES
+496 ASGKNLNLNDES

-725 RDGLEDPLDDTGL
+725 SRDGLEDPLEDTGL

-772 QELLQSATASPMDVA
+772 QELLQSASASPMDIA

-885 TMVLSVFIGKIITNL
+885 TMVLSVFIGKVITNL

-916 LNDLSIGYSSVRK
+916 LNDLSIGYP
-929 LVKLSAVQFMLNNH
+929 
-943 TSEHFSFLGINNQSN
+943 SEHFSFLGINNQSN

-986 YEQFMLPLTAAFET
+986 YEQFMLPLTAAFEA
-1000 VAQMFSTNTFNEQ
+1000 VAQMFSTNSFNEQ

-1107 TYGNRILTLGEVPK
+1107 MYGNRILTLGEVPK

-1160 LDNALQTFIKLL
+1160 LENALQTFIKLL

-1251 RSTKKRTTPLTQ
+1251 RSTKKRATPLNR
-1263 ESDRFLH
+1263 ESDCFLH
-1270 IMQQHPEMIQQ
+1270 IMQQHPAMIQQ
-1281 MLSTVLNIIIFED
+1281 ARNLRMLSTVLNIIIFED

>member
-1 MQPLRLPCPRSQPG
+1 MSKWHLIAVSWLASVAA
-15 KRPLPAAREK
+15 KSLILPAHLSLYAAIL
-25 LFPMSFPFAATRKA
+25 LFL
-39 PDRKC
+39 
-44 QPGWGLQRQA
+44 GLYRY
-54 PLPRRGHS
+54 
-62 AGANGPRFG
+62 
-71 FPGWSILQVP
+71 
-81 VLSSLARE
+81 
-89 KSASKS
+89 K
-95 DMSVRQGWRFLM
+95 
-107 PPLLPGTLG
+107 
-116 CPGSRTRTMPLGRG
+116 
-130 SAPAGQARIP
+130 
-140 RSRLPGLHAS
+140 
-150 RQGELSRV
+150 
-158 LPGHSLLQCAPDHT
+158 
-172 LARTHTRTRRASK
+172 
-185 TQAPSDSNPARRSD
+185 
-199 RPGTL
+199 
-204 PSPPPGCPC
+204 
-213 GAIGEGFPSES
+213 
-224 PAAQSTAA
+224 
-232 ASEERGSLSPARTAP
+232 
-247 VSARARGR
+247 
-255 TRPLSSV
+255 
-262 PCPLL
+262 
-267 RGDRRLLPPPAGK
+267 
-280 DCGHPRPGHS
+280 
-290 PTKRTMQKAFA
+290 
-301 KIMLQSLAQLEN
+301 SLAQLEN

-452 TILSQLTNEINQA
+452 TILSQLTNEINQVSATAFLSEA

>member
-1 MQPLRLPCPRSQPG
+1 
-15 KRPLPAAREK
+15 
-25 LFPMSFPFAATRKA
+25 MSI
-39 PDRKC
+39 PD
-44 QPGWGLQRQA
+44 
-54 PLPRRGHS
+54 
-62 AGANGPRFG
+62 
-71 FPGWSILQVP
+71 V
-81 VLSSLARE
+81 E
-89 KSASKS
+89 
-95 DMSVRQGWRFLM
+95 
-107 PPLLPGTLG
+107 
-116 CPGSRTRTMPLGRG
+116 
-130 SAPAGQARIP
+130 
-140 RSRLPGLHAS
+140 
-150 RQGELSRV
+150 
-158 LPGHSLLQCAPDHT
+158 
-172 LARTHTRTRRASK
+172 
-185 TQAPSDSNPARRSD
+185 
-199 RPGTL
+199 
-204 PSPPPGCPC
+204 
-213 GAIGEGFPSES
+213 
-224 PAAQSTAA
+224 
-232 ASEERGSLSPARTAP
+232 
-247 VSARARGR
+247 
-255 TRPLSSV
+255 
-262 PCPLL
+262 
-267 RGDRRLLPPPAGK
+267 
-280 DCGHPRPGHS
+280 
-290 PTKRTMQKAFA
+290 
-301 KIMLQSLAQLEN
+301 SLAQLEN

-323 TATRLQAEKALVEF
+323 TTTRLQAEKALVEF

-423 QKDEYVFRNVITDVT
+423 QKDDYVFRNAITDVT

-446 HCIIGV
+446 YCIIGV

-725 RDGLEDPLDDTGL
+725 RDGLEDPLEDTGL

-772 QELLQSATASPMDVA
+772 QELLQSASASPMDIA

-885 TMVLSVFIGKIITNL
+885 TMVLSVFIGKVNL
-900 KYWGRCE
+900 LPLLQKSALECPRIPRAWVWASVALE
-907 PITSKTLQL
+907 PSSEDYLKDNFSSQPNHHQL
-916 LNDLSIGYSSVRK
+916 EVLGALDSSVFYFPKSQSSVRK

-986 YEQFMLPLTAAFET
+986 YEQFMLPLTAAFEA
-1000 VAQMFSTNTFNEQ
+1000 VAQMFSTNSFNEQ

-1107 TYGNRILTLGEVPK
+1107 MYGNRILTLGEVPK

-1160 LDNALQTFIKLL
+1160 LENALQTFIKLL

-1251 RSTKKRTTPLTQ
+1251 RSTKKRTTPLNR
-1263 ESDRFLH
+1263 ESDCFLH
-1270 IMQQHPEMIQQ
+1270 IMQQHPAMIQQ

>member
-1 MQPLRLPCPRSQPG
+1 MAITAQNV
-15 KRPLPAAREK
+15 
-25 LFPMSFPFAATRKA
+25 
-39 PDRKC
+39 
-44 QPGWGLQRQA
+44 
-54 PLPRRGHS
+54 RG
-62 AGANGPRFG
+62 
-71 FPGWSILQVP
+71 
-81 VLSSLARE
+81 
-89 KSASKS
+89 
-95 DMSVRQGWRFLM
+95 FLD
-107 PPLLPGTLG
+107 L
-116 CPGSRTRTMPLGRG
+116 
-130 SAPAGQARIP
+130 
-140 RSRLPGLHAS
+140 
-150 RQGELSRV
+150 
-158 LPGHSLLQCAPDHT
+158 
-172 LARTHTRTRRASK
+172 
-185 TQAPSDSNPARRSD
+185 
-199 RPGTL
+199 
-204 PSPPPGCPC
+204 
-213 GAIGEGFPSES
+213 
-224 PAAQSTAA
+224 
-232 ASEERGSLSPARTAP
+232 
-247 VSARARGR
+247 VSH
-255 TRPLSSV
+255 V
-262 PCPLL
+262 
-267 RGDRRLLPPPAGK
+267 
-280 DCGHPRPGHS
+280 
-290 PTKRTMQKAFA
+290 
-301 KIMLQSLAQLEN
+301 SLAQLEN

-787 VQEGRLTWLVY
+787 VQEGECGCRTVACELAVECEQNNSGSVCRGLLFTNLNAKQDFLVHLVL
-798 IIGAVI
+798 GNSKMKDDSAGV
-804 GGRVSFASTD
+804 FASRWD
-814 EQDAMDGELVC
+814 ELGGLRARCLLPSGG
-825 RVLQLMNL
+825 
-833 TDSRLAQAGNE
+833 TLAEMA
-844 KLELAMLSFFEQFRK
+844 
-859 IYIGDQVQKSSKLY
+859 
-873 RRLSEVLGLNDE
+873 
-885 TMVLSVFIGKIITNL
+885 
-900 KYWGRCE
+900 GRCE
-907 PITSKTLQL
+907 VVSKITLQL
-916 LNDLSIGYSSVRK
+916 AAGSSALGPGAHSRWWFPSNPS
-929 LVKLSAVQFMLNNH
+929 LLFPLQ
-943 TSEHFSFLGINNQSN
+943 SEHFSFLGINNQSN

>member
-1 MQPLRLPCPRSQPG
+1 MCVCVCVCVCFC
-15 KRPLPAAREK
+15 
-25 LFPMSFPFAATRKA
+25 LFVFLLTLNS
-39 PDRKC
+39 C
-44 QPGWGLQRQA
+44 
-54 PLPRRGHS
+54 
-62 AGANGPRFG
+62 
-71 FPGWSILQVP
+71 V
-81 VLSSLARE
+81 SL
-89 KSASKS
+89 
-95 DMSVRQGWRFLM
+95 F
-107 PPLLPGTLG
+107 
-116 CPGSRTRTMPLGRG
+116 
-130 SAPAGQARIP
+130 
-140 RSRLPGLHAS
+140 
-150 RQGELSRV
+150 
-158 LPGHSLLQCAPDHT
+158 
-172 LARTHTRTRRASK
+172 
-185 TQAPSDSNPARRSD
+185 
-199 RPGTL
+199 
-204 PSPPPGCPC
+204 
-213 GAIGEGFPSES
+213 
-224 PAAQSTAA
+224 
-232 ASEERGSLSPARTAP
+232 
-247 VSARARGR
+247 
-255 TRPLSSV
+255 
-262 PCPLL
+262 
-267 RGDRRLLPPPAGK
+267 
-280 DCGHPRPGHS
+280 
-290 PTKRTMQKAFA
+290 
-301 KIMLQSLAQLEN
+301 QSLAQLEI

-323 TATRLQAEKALVEF
+323 TTTRLQAEKALVEF

-351 ERGSSSYSQL
+351 ESGSSSYSQL
-361 LAATCLTKLVS
+361 LAATCLSKLVS
-372 RTNNP
+372 RTSNP

-399 LATFVTQA
+399 LAAFVTQA

-423 QKDEYVFRNVITDVT
+423 QKEDYVFRNVIVDVT

-465 DTTHPLTKH
+465 DSTHPLTKH

-516 MQLLKLTHNCLNFD
+516 MQLLKLAHNCLNFD

-574 SFSPLVLSCLVQI
+574 SLSPLVLSCLVQI

-603 LSHLVDGVKRILENP
+603 LSLLVDGVKRILENP

-772 QELLQSATASPMDVA
+772 QELLQSTNSSTMDIA

-900 KYWGRCE
+900 KYWGQCE
-907 PITSKTLQL
+907 PITSKTLH
-916 LNDLSIGYSSVRK
+916 SVRK

-943 TSEHFSFLGINNQSN
+943 TSEHFSFLGVNNQAN
-958 LTDMRCRTTFYTAL
+958 LSDMRCRTTFYTAL

-986 YEQFMLPLTAAFET
+986 FEQFMLPLTAAFEAI
-1000 VAQMFSTNTFNEQ
+1000 AQMFSTNTFNEQ

-1041 LFEWIYPSYMPILQ
+1041 LFDWIYPSYMPILQ
-1055 RAIELWYHD
+1055 RAIELWYHV

-1107 TYGNRILTLGEVPK
+1107 TYGTNSTIIT
-1121 DQVYA
+1121 
-1126 LKLKGISICF
+1126 
-1136 SMLKAALSGSY
+1136 
-1147 VNFGVFRLYGDDA
+1147 
-1160 LDNALQTFIKLL
+1160 
-1172 LSIPHSDLLD
+1172 H
-1182 YPKLSQSYY
+1182 QSYY

-1204 IASLEPHVIMYILS
+1204 IASLEPHVVMYILS

-1236 SCLDHIVTYLFKQLS
+1236 SSLDHIVTYLFKQLS
-1251 RSTKKRTTPLTQ
+1251 RSTKKRAAPMAQ

-1308 ILLNEKYFSDLRN
+1308 ILLNEKYFADLRN

-1356 RFTQNLSAFRRE
+1356 RFTQNLSVFRRE

>member
-1 MQPLRLPCPRSQPG
+1 M
-15 KRPLPAAREK
+15 A
-25 LFPMSFPFAATRKA
+25 
-39 PDRKC
+39 D
-44 QPGWGLQRQA
+44 
-54 PLPRRGHS
+54 
-62 AGANGPRFG
+62 
-71 FPGWSILQVP
+71 P
-81 VLSSLARE
+81 V
-89 KSASKS
+89 
-95 DMSVRQGWRFLM
+95 
-107 PPLLPGTLG
+107 
-116 CPGSRTRTMPLGRG
+116 
-130 SAPAGQARIP
+130 
-140 RSRLPGLHAS
+140 
-150 RQGELSRV
+150 
-158 LPGHSLLQCAPDHT
+158 
-172 LARTHTRTRRASK
+172 
-185 TQAPSDSNPARRSD
+185 
-199 RPGTL
+199 
-204 PSPPPGCPC
+204 
-213 GAIGEGFPSES
+213 
-224 PAAQSTAA
+224 
-232 ASEERGSLSPARTAP
+232 
-247 VSARARGR
+247 
-255 TRPLSSV
+255 
-262 PCPLL
+262 
-267 RGDRRLLPPPAGK
+267 
-280 DCGHPRPGHS
+280 
-290 PTKRTMQKAFA
+290 
-301 KIMLQSLAQLEN
+301 QSLAQLEN

-323 TATRLQAEKALVEF
+323 TGTRLQAEKALVEF
-337 TNSPDCL
+337 TNSPECL

-372 RTNNP
+372 RSSNA
-377 LPLEQRIDI
+377 LPLEQRLDI

-423 QKDEYVFRNVITDVT
+423 QKDEFVFRNVINDVT

-465 DTTHPLTKH
+465 DTSHPLTKH

-481 RDSSLFDIFTLSCNL
+481 RDSSLFDIFTLSCSL
-496 LKQASGKNLNLNDES
+496 LKQASGKSLHLPDES
-511 QHGLL
+511 QQGLL
-516 MQLLKLTHNCLNFD
+516 MQLLKLTHNCLSFD

-725 RDGLEDPLDDTGL
+725 RDGLEDPLEDTGL

-759 LLVQLFDQSAQSY
+759 LLVQLFDQAAQSY
-772 QELLQSATASPMDVA
+772 QELLQSASASPMDLA

-943 TSEHFSFLGINNQSN
+943 TSEHFSFLGINSQSS
-958 LTDMRCRTTFYTAL
+958 LSDMRCRTTFYTAL

-986 YEQFMLPLTAAFET
+986 YEQFMLPLTAAFEA
-1000 VAQMFSTNTFNEQ
+1000 VAQMFSTNSFNEQ

-1041 LFEWIYPSYMPILQ
+1041 LFDYPSYLPILQ
-1055 RAIELWYHD
+1055 RAIELWESHPDAGRGAQGAGVRAEAEGHLHLLLHAEGGAQRQLRQLRRLPTVRRRRAGQRAADLHQAAALHPAQRPAGLSQAEPILLFPAGSAD
-1064 PACTTPVLK
+1064 PGPHELHRQPGAARHHVHPVLH
-1073 LMAELVHN
+1073 LRGAHRARHDGVHGLLLLPGPHRHVPVQAALAQLQEEIDGAGAGERPLPAHHAAAPRDGAADALHGAEHHHLRGLPEPVVHVPAPA
-1081 RSQRLQ
+1081 RPHPAQREVLLGPAEQHRQQPAPGEAAGHAPLLREPHGGHRAQPAHQEPRQVHPEPLGVPEGSQRLHEELELRRQ
-1087 FDVSSPNGIL
+1087 QQRHDELTAADPESQIPNPEFPGAGAAGAAHLGRCFPVGRAESSCRNSKVSVSS
-1097 LFRETSKMIT
+1097 LFPFPARNVEPAAARPRKNLPCIKEKTNKQTKNQQKKKKKKKHVHFFITFWSKVYIEFQKNEMI
-1107 TYGNRILTLGEVPK
+1107 K
-1121 DQVYA
+1121 KK
-1126 LKLKGISICF
+1126 KLK
-1136 SMLKAALSGSY
+1136 K
-1147 VNFGVFRLYGDDA
+1147 
-1160 LDNALQTFIKLL
+1160 
-1172 LSIPHSDLLD
+1172 
-1182 YPKLSQSYY
+1182 
-1191 SLLEV
+1191 
-1196 LTQDHMNF
+1196 
-1204 IASLEPHVIMYILS
+1204 
-1218 SISEGLTALDT
+1218 
-1229 MVCTGCC
+1229 
-1236 SCLDHIVTYLFKQLS
+1236 
-1251 RSTKKRTTPLTQ
+1251 KKRQ
-1263 ESDRFLH
+1263 KKS
-1270 IMQQHPEMIQQ
+1270 
-1281 MLSTVLNIIIFED
+1281 
-1294 CRNQWSMSRPLLGL
+1294 
-1308 ILLNEKYFSDLRN
+1308 
-1321 SIVNSQPPEK
+1321 
-1331 QQAMHLCFENLME
+1331 
-1344 GIERNLLTKNRD
+1344 
-1356 RFTQNLSAFRRE
+1356 
-1368 VNDSMKNSTYGVN
+1368 
-1381 SNDMMS
+1381 

>member
-1 MQPLRLPCPRSQPG
+1 M
-15 KRPLPAAREK
+15 A
-25 LFPMSFPFAATRKA
+25 
-39 PDRKC
+39 
-44 QPGWGLQRQA
+44 
-54 PLPRRGHS
+54 
-62 AGANGPRFG
+62 
-71 FPGWSILQVP
+71 
-81 VLSSLARE
+81 
-89 KSASKS
+89 
-95 DMSVRQGWRFLM
+95 
-107 PPLLPGTLG
+107 
-116 CPGSRTRTMPLGRG
+116 
-130 SAPAGQARIP
+130 
-140 RSRLPGLHAS
+140 
-150 RQGELSRV
+150 
-158 LPGHSLLQCAPDHT
+158 DH
-172 LARTHTRTRRASK
+172 
-185 TQAPSDSNPARRSD
+185 
-199 RPGTL
+199 
-204 PSPPPGCPC
+204 
-213 GAIGEGFPSES
+213 
-224 PAAQSTAA
+224 
-232 ASEERGSLSPARTAP
+232 
-247 VSARARGR
+247 V
-255 TRPLSSV
+255 
-262 PCPLL
+262 
-267 RGDRRLLPPPAGK
+267 
-280 DCGHPRPGHS
+280 
-290 PTKRTMQKAFA
+290 
-301 KIMLQSLAQLEN
+301 QSLAQLEN

-323 TATRLQAEKALVEF
+323 TGTRLQAEKALVEF
-337 TNSPDCL
+337 TNSPECL

-423 QKDEYVFRNVITDVT
+423 QKDEYVFRNVINDVT
-438 RFLQDSVE
+438 RFL
-446 HCIIGV
+446 
-452 TILSQLTNEINQA
+452 QA

-481 RDSSLFDIFTLSCNL
+481 RDSSLFDIFTLSCSL

-618 QSLSDP
+618 QPLAGNSRSVPESLSSFFFP
-624 NNYHEFCRLLAR
+624 SEFVRPQQLPRVLRLLAR

-725 RDGLEDPLDDTGL
+725 RDGLEDPLEDAGL
-738 VQQQL
+738 VQKQL
-743 DQLSTI
+743 YFCPPPDPFFPGWPGGPSGGHGAGAAAAGPAVTI

-772 QELLQSATASPMDVA
+772 QELLQSASASPMDLA

-885 TMVLSVFIGKIITNL
+885 TMVLSVFIGKILSLAVFSQGIP
-900 KYWGRCE
+900 GI
-907 PITSKTLQL
+907 PL
-916 LNDLSIGYSSVRK
+916 LSLTPCTYSSVRK

-986 YEQFMLPLTAAFET
+986 YEQFMLPLTAAFEA
-1000 VAQMFSTNTFNEQ
+1000 VAQMFSTNSFNEQ

-1028 IAFAFNAKTSFMM
+1028 IAFAFNAKSSFMM

-1172 LSIPHSDLLD
+1172 LSIPHSDLL
-1182 YPKLSQSYY
+1182 
-1191 SLLEV
+1191 
-1196 LTQDHMNF
+1196 
-1204 IASLEPHVIMYILS
+1204 
-1218 SISEGLTALDT
+1218 
-1229 MVCTGCC
+1229 
-1236 SCLDHIVTYLFKQLS
+1236 
-1251 RSTKKRTTPLTQ
+1251 
-1263 ESDRFLH
+1263 
-1270 IMQQHPEMIQQ
+1270 

-1308 ILLNEKYFSDLRN
+1308 ILLNEKIPWTLTPWLPVSHSTSPSPSP
-1321 SIVNSQPPEK
+1321 SIPYPIPKPQT
-1331 QQAMHLCFENLME
+1331 H
-1344 GIERNLLTKNRD
+1344 G
-1356 RFTQNLSAFRRE
+1356 
-1368 VNDSMKNSTYGVN
+1368 Y
-1381 SNDMMS
+1381 

>member
-1 MQPLRLPCPRSQPG
+1 MRDPG
-15 KRPLPAAREK
+15 
-25 LFPMSFPFAATRKA
+25 RK
-39 PDRKC
+39 
-44 QPGWGLQRQA
+44 
-54 PLPRRGHS
+54 
-62 AGANGPRFG
+62 
-71 FPGWSILQVP
+71 
-81 VLSSLARE
+81 
-89 KSASKS
+89 
-95 DMSVRQGWRFLM
+95 
-107 PPLLPGTLG
+107 
-116 CPGSRTRTMPLGRG
+116 
-130 SAPAGQARIP
+130 
-140 RSRLPGLHAS
+140 
-150 RQGELSRV
+150 
-158 LPGHSLLQCAPDHT
+158 
-172 LARTHTRTRRASK
+172 
-185 TQAPSDSNPARRSD
+185 
-199 RPGTL
+199 
-204 PSPPPGCPC
+204 
-213 GAIGEGFPSES
+213 
-224 PAAQSTAA
+224 
-232 ASEERGSLSPARTAP
+232 
-247 VSARARGR
+247 
-255 TRPLSSV
+255 
-262 PCPLL
+262 
-267 RGDRRLLPPPAGK
+267 
-280 DCGHPRPGHS
+280 
-290 PTKRTMQKAFA
+290 
-301 KIMLQSLAQLEN
+301 SLAQLEN

-323 TATRLQAEKALVEF
+323 TTTRLQAEKALVEF

-386 RNYVLNYLATRPK
+386 RKELLSAT
-399 LATFVTQA
+399 AF
-407 LIQLYARI
+407 LI
-415 TKLGWFDC
+415 
-423 QKDEYVFRNVITDVT
+423 E
-438 RFLQDSVE
+438 
-446 HCIIGV
+446 
-452 TILSQLTNEINQA
+452 A

-725 RDGLEDPLDDTGL
+725 RDGLEDPLEDTGL

-772 QELLQSATASPMDVA
+772 QELLQSASASPMDIA

-986 YEQFMLPLTAAFET
+986 YEQFMLPLTAAFEA
-1000 VAQMFSTNTFNEQ
+1000 VAQMFSTNSFNEQ

-1107 TYGNRILTLGEVPK
+1107 MYGNRILTLGEVPK

-1251 RSTKKRTTPLTQ
+1251 RSTKKRTAPLNQ

-1308 ILLNEKYFSDLRN
+1308 ILLNEKYFSDLRS

>member
-1 MQPLRLPCPRSQPG
+1 INH
-15 KRPLPAAREK
+15 K
-25 LFPMSFPFAATRKA
+25 
-39 PDRKC
+39 
-44 QPGWGLQRQA
+44 W
-54 PLPRRGHS
+54 
-62 AGANGPRFG
+62 
-71 FPGWSILQVP
+71 
-81 VLSSLARE
+81 
-89 KSASKS
+89 
-95 DMSVRQGWRFLM
+95 
-107 PPLLPGTLG
+107 
-116 CPGSRTRTMPLGRG
+116 
-130 SAPAGQARIP
+130 
-140 RSRLPGLHAS
+140 
-150 RQGELSRV
+150 
-158 LPGHSLLQCAPDHT
+158 
-172 LARTHTRTRRASK
+172 
-185 TQAPSDSNPARRSD
+185 
-199 RPGTL
+199 
-204 PSPPPGCPC
+204 
-213 GAIGEGFPSES
+213 
-224 PAAQSTAA
+224 
-232 ASEERGSLSPARTAP
+232 
-247 VSARARGR
+247 
-255 TRPLSSV
+255 
-262 PCPLL
+262 
-267 RGDRRLLPPPAGK
+267 
-280 DCGHPRPGHS
+280 
-290 PTKRTMQKAFA
+290 
-301 KIMLQSLAQLEN
+301 
-313 LCKQLYETTD
+313 
-323 TATRLQAEKALVEF
+323 
-337 TNSPDCL
+337 
-344 SKCQLLL
+344 QLLL
-351 ERGSSSYSQL
+351 GRGSSSYSQL

-377 LPLEQRIDI
+377 LPLEQRVDI

-423 QKDEYVFRNVITDVT
+423 QKDEYVFRNVINDVT

-452 TILSQLTNEINQA
+452 TILSQLTNEINQVSATAFLSEA
-465 DTTHPLTKH
+465 DTSHPLTKH

-481 RDSSLFDIFTLSCNL
+481 RDSSLFDIFTLSCSL

-725 RDGLEDPLDDTGL
+725 RDGLEDPLEDTGL

-759 LLVQLFDQSAQSY
+759 LLVQLFDQAAQSY
-772 QELLQSATASPMDVA
+772 QELLQSASASPMDLA

-859 IYIGDQVQKSSKLY
+859 IYIGDQVQKSSKVRAWPAQQLEQ
-873 RRLSEVLGLNDE
+873 LEQLQFQ
-885 TMVLSVFIGKIITNL
+885 VFLAKHITNL

-916 LNDLSIGYSSVRK
+916 LNDLSIGYPFGKGNFGNSAASLTPCTYSSVRK

-1000 VAQMFSTNTFNEQ
+1000 VAQMFSTNSFNEQ

-1028 IAFAFNAKTSFMM
+1028 IAFAFNAKSSFMM

-1081 RSQRLQ
+1081 RWGIPKNLG
-1087 FDVSSPNGIL
+1087 FPGIL
-1097 LFRETSKMIT
+1097 R
-1107 TYGNRILTLGEVPK
+1107 NRILTLGEVPK

-1251 RSTKKRTTPLTQ
+1251 RSTKKRSTPLAQ

-1368 VNDSMKNSTYGVN
+1368 VNDSMKNSSYGVN

>member
-1 MQPLRLPCPRSQPG
+1 MCV
-15 KRPLPAAREK
+15 
-25 LFPMSFPFAATRKA
+25 
-39 PDRKC
+39 C
-44 QPGWGLQRQA
+44 
-54 PLPRRGHS
+54 
-62 AGANGPRFG
+62 
-71 FPGWSILQVP
+71 
-81 VLSSLARE
+81 
-89 KSASKS
+89 
-95 DMSVRQGWRFLM
+95 
-107 PPLLPGTLG
+107 
-116 CPGSRTRTMPLGRG
+116 
-130 SAPAGQARIP
+130 IP
-140 RSRLPGLHAS
+140 
-150 RQGELSRV
+150 
-158 LPGHSLLQCAPDHT
+158 T
-172 LARTHTRTRRASK
+172 Y
-185 TQAPSDSNPARRSD
+185 N
-199 RPGTL
+199 
-204 PSPPPGCPC
+204 
-213 GAIGEGFPSES
+213 
-224 PAAQSTAA
+224 
-232 ASEERGSLSPARTAP
+232 
-247 VSARARGR
+247 
-255 TRPLSSV
+255 
-262 PCPLL
+262 
-267 RGDRRLLPPPAGK
+267 
-280 DCGHPRPGHS
+280 
-290 PTKRTMQKAFA
+290 
-301 KIMLQSLAQLEN
+301 LAQLEN

-618 QSLSDP
+618 QVSISDARVQHP
-624 NNYHEFCRLLAR
+624 NNYHD
-636 LKSNYQL
+636 NYQL

-916 LNDLSIGYSSVRK
+916 LNDLSIGYPFQKSCW
-929 LVKLSAVQFMLNNH
+929 
-943 TSEHFSFLGINNQSN
+943 SEHFSFLGINNQSN